1 MIRVH
6 RKLRSQS
13 YKPEKNNTPI
23 PLEYLEDTLAT
34 KFEYEDGTSQQKVD
48 LWRGKDAPKIVR
60 QEKPWKCTTI
70 FKVKPGG
77 FERRTNVRAS
87 ISVGNRRGDI
97 DEEIYVPDSVREPS
111 SSSRKP
117 PSGGSSNDEVPSK
130 KPSPGGSSNDEEPG
144 PSQRQEQKKRED
156 NPVAKEDTSLEPR
169 RVELPLPGQELS
181 AASPSFQRML
191 KSLENDVELYKL
203 HVKHYHMSPAQF
215 RRRTSML
222 GLPKSVYEKYDKVV
236 KGCKVCGTSVPSPPR
251 ARISGMRAPE
261 FGDVIFVDHQEIQF
275 RTAKYV
281 VLLVLDGATN
291 LLQATAQKTLLPE
304 ETISALRL
312 WIEENNCVPKRVV
325 GDTAFFTPDF
335 EKFYKYHNIAQYPC
349 GPRTPWPNRAET
361 AVRLFKKT
369 WVLFVKSLGEE
380 GMFQKI
386 TLRQAVT
393 RIVFVRNCQLTV
405 SGYSPLEVATGR
417 RPPDLLDVE
426 TSNPE
431 QLSLEGLLED
441 RTATQLRT
449 IAMKAHLEARQSA
462 DLKKDLA
469 KRVMPSDG
477 P

>member
-1 MIRVH
+1 QGH
-6 RKLRSQS
+6 NTYLS
-13 YKPEKNNTPI
+13 YEIKPT
-23 PLEYLEDTLAT
+23 
-34 KFEYEDGTSQQKVD
+34 TSQFSFANSNASLACDPLGIYHLPLDTSRSSRLVLD
-48 LWRGKDAPKIVR
+48 LEVMAEHMYNVEFQVQRVSFFTQHVHYDYSDHA
-60 QEKPWKCTTI
+60 QEEPAQESGLAHQQDEISANPQPSEEALVTEDKWVLN
-70 FKVKPGG
+70 VKPGG
-77 FERRTNVRAS
+77 FERRTNVRVS
-87 ISVGNRRGDI
+87 ISVGNRRGD
-97 DEEIYVPDSVREPS
+97 VPDSVREPS

-117 PSGGSSNDEVPSK
+117 PSGGSPNDEVPGK
-130 KPSPGGSSNDEEPG
+130 NPLPGGSFNDEEPG
-144 PSQRQEQKKRED
+144 PSQRQEQKKKRED

-169 RVELPLPGQELS
+169 WVELPLPGQELS
-181 AASPSFQRML
+181 AASPR
-191 KSLENDVELYKL
+191 
-203 HVKHYHMSPAQF
+203 
-215 RRRTSML
+215 
-222 GLPKSVYEKYDKVV
+222 
-236 KGCKVCGTSVPSPPR
+236 
-251 ARISGMRAPE
+251 MRASE

-291 LLQATAQKTLLPE
+291 LLWATAQKTLLPE

-312 WIEENNCVPKRVV
+312 WIEENNRVPKRVV

-369 WVLFVKSLGEE
+369 WALFVKSLGEE
-380 GMFQKI
+380 GMFEKI
-386 TLRQAVT
+386 TLSQAVK

-417 RPPDLLDVE
+417 RPPDLLDME

-431 QLSLEGLLED
+431 QLSLEGLPED

-449 IAMKAHLEARQSA
+449 IAMKAHLEARQST

-477 P
+477 PYTKGEKVRRDHDEWHDVQIPHLEG

>member
-1 MIRVH
+1 QGHNTYLWYEIKPTTSQFSSANSQTSKCTE
-6 RKLRSQS
+6 KLVVYMSDYYGS
-13 YKPEKNNTPI
+13 THCTEFDIVEEGNASLTCD
-23 PLEYLEDTLAT
+23 PLGIYHLPLDTSSSSHLVLDLEVMAEYMYNVE
-34 KFEYEDGTSQQKVD
+34 FQVQRDGTSQQKVD

-181 AASPSFQRML
+181 AASPR
-191 KSLENDVELYKL
+191 
-203 HVKHYHMSPAQF
+203 
-215 RRRTSML
+215 
-222 GLPKSVYEKYDKVV
+222 
-236 KGCKVCGTSVPSPPR
+236 
-251 ARISGMRAPE
+251 MRAPE